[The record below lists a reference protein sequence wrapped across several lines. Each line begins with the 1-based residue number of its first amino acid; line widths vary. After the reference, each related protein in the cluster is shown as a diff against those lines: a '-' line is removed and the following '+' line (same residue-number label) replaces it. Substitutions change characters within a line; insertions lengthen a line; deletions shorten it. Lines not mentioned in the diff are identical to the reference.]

1 MQQINFLKMCP
12 IPFRCFANISKGD
25 SCTAMED
32 DINQVFDEQVE
43 MLRMLTSQNDK
54 LKLHTFLMAA
64 HRAGMRTRIFENA
77 QTGKR
82 AVACMRRAHCELIEA
97 QGVDWWDKL
106 CSTPVAVEDLL
117 AWTK

>member
-1 MQQINFLKMCP
+1 MQQINFVRMCP

-32 DINQVFDEQVE
+32 DINRVFDEQVE

-54 LKLHTFLMAA
+54 LKLHTFIMAA
-64 HRAGMRTRIFENA
+64 HRAGMRT
-77 QTGKR
+77 
-82 AVACMRRAHCELIEA
+82 ELIEA
-97 QGVDWWDKL
+97 QGVTWWDKL